1 MILLY
6 IIPSVGSSGHFPSVG
21 VLGHFPSVGVLSH
34 FPSVGSFSTG
44 GGSCCT
50 AEFDAAPQKSVPDS
64 FQKVP
69 ILTRIRPNVKSQ
81 IVSYCNKVS
90 IGHPSVFCDCA
101 ENRLA
106 LATIG

>member
-21 VLGHFPSVGVLSH
+21 VLSH
-34 FPSVGSFSTG
+34 FPSVGG
-44 GGSCCT
+44 ACCT

-81 IVSYCNKVS
+81 IVSHCNKVS